1 MTGISRRGG
10 GIPAAWVA
18 ALAACC
24 AILAVDGQQ
33 EAQGMPKWLKTG
45 KGGSVADVLKEYSAL
60 QTAVSRLKAGKQSN
74 LMPAAAAGGTG
85 GISGGPGP
93 GEGGGERQ
101 ASMEKH
107 EMQILGKAMGM
118 SGPLTSA
125 LLPSSI
131 QNLLLNTVAMANPPG
146 AMAAAGV
153 GSSAM
158 HGMHVAHQQ
167 QQLQQQA
174 GGMAN
179 ALQQYQ
185 DYMAKQAA
193 VSQQYQEQQRQ
204 QQQQYPQYPQQQQQ
218 SPQQQQQQQQY
229 IPQQQQY
236 APAQPQGP
244 SQAAPAPSQRGIF
257 ENAPAL
263 VNPHPN
269 LDKEIYD
276 KDVKF
281 LKQLAAICILAG
293 LALVGLCIIK
303 LCLCGKAAGSKGSKT
318 AAAMSPQST
327 PGKAAGV
334 KTALTGS
341 EAGNAASAT
350 GVMGVMGGM
359 GGFGEEFLGE
369 IEKDFDAVLGS
380 GKEILAGSMDALGGA
395 ADVVGSAL
403 GVVTNPIVSAVGLD
417 HIEVYDV
424 VVCHEDEDGAC
435 GRAGATLLESILE
448 RKGFSVSILSAGG
461 GPMGSRD
468 AVEDTVAACLTL
480 HCSLFIFLAGDKATQ
495 TRPQTE
501 AVIDL
506 ARAATSFSIR
516 KKPAVFVMST
526 QGLGNMPRFGRRGW
540 GIGPG
545 NTGQLP
551 SLTSLSLIHPPGQ
564 PPALSSPRWSRIDQ
578 TQNSSNRTDEPPS
591 IRALED

>member
-1 MTGISRRGG
+1 M
-10 GIPAAWVA
+10 PAAWVA

-60 QTAVSRLKAGKQSN
+60 QTAVSRIKAGKQSN
-74 LMPAAAAGGTG
+74 LMPAAVAGATG

-93 GEGGGERQ
+93 EEGGGERQ

-131 QNLLLNTVAMANPPG
+131 QKLLLNTVAMANPPG

-179 ALQQYQ
+179 AFQQYQ

-204 QQQQYPQYPQQQQQ
+204 YPQYQQQQQQNPQQQQQ
-218 SPQQQQQQQQY
+218 Y
-229 IPQQQQY
+229 TPQQQQY
-236 APAQPQGP
+236 VPAQPQGP
-244 SQAAPAPSQRGIF
+244 RQAAPAPSQRGIF
-257 ENAPAL
+257 ANAPVL
-263 VNPHPN
+263 VNAHPN

-281 LKQLAAICILAG
+281 LKRLAAICILAG

-303 LCLCGKAAGSKGSKT
+303 LCLCGKAARSKGSKT
-318 AAAMSPQST
+318 AAAMSAQSA

-334 KTALTGS
+334 KTAPTGS
-341 EAGNAASAT
+341 GTGNAA
-350 GVMGVMGGM
+350 
-359 GGFGEEFLGE
+359 
-369 IEKDFDAVLGS
+369 
-380 GKEILAGSMDALGGA
+380 
-395 ADVVGSAL
+395 
-403 GVVTNPIVSAVGLD
+403 
-417 HIEVYDV
+417 
-424 VVCHEDEDGAC
+424 
-435 GRAGATLLESILE
+435 
-448 RKGFSVSILSAGG
+448 
-461 GPMGSRD
+461 
-468 AVEDTVAACLTL
+468 
-480 HCSLFIFLAGDKATQ
+480 
-495 TRPQTE
+495 
-501 AVIDL
+501 
-506 ARAATSFSIR
+506 
-516 KKPAVFVMST
+516 
-526 QGLGNMPRFGRRGW
+526 
-540 GIGPG
+540 
-545 NTGQLP
+545 
-551 SLTSLSLIHPPGQ
+551 LTSGFMG
-564 PPALSSPRWSRIDQ
+564 AW
-578 TQNSSNRTDEPPS
+578 
-591 IRALED
+591 RASGRSFGGK

>member
-1 MTGISRRGG
+1 MTRISRRGG

-60 QTAVSRLKAGKQSN
+60 QTAVSRIKAGKQSN
-74 LMPAAAAGGTG
+74 LMPAAAAGATG

-131 QNLLLNTVAMANPPG
+131 QKLLLNTVAMANPPG

-158 HGMHVAHQQ
+158 HGMHVAHHQ

-179 ALQQYQ
+179 AFQQYQ

-204 QQQQYPQYPQQQQQ
+204 QQQQYQEQQRQYPQYQQQQQQNPQQQQQ
-218 SPQQQQQQQQY
+218 Y
-229 IPQQQQY
+229 TPQQQQY
-236 APAQPQGP
+236 VPAQPQGP
-244 SQAAPAPSQRGIF
+244 RQAAPAPSQRGIF
-257 ENAPAL
+257 ANAPVL
-263 VNPHPN
+263 VNAHPN

-281 LKQLAAICILAG
+281 LKQLVAICILAG

-303 LCLCGKAAGSKGSKT
+303 LCLCGKAARSKGSKT
-318 AAAMSPQST
+318 AAAMSAQSA

-334 KTALTGS
+334 KTAPTGS
-341 EAGNAASAT
+341 GTGNAALTA
-350 GVMGVMGGM
+350 GFMGGM
-359 GGFGEEFLGE
+359 EGFGEELRGE
-369 IEKDFDAVLGS
+369 IEEDLDAVWES
-380 GKEILAGSMDALGGA
+380 GKDILAGSMDFLGGA

-424 VVCHEDEDGAC
+424 VVCHEDDDGVC

-448 RKGFSVSILSAGG
+448 HKGFSVSTLSAGG

-468 AVEDTVAACLTL
+468 AAEDTVAACLTL

-495 TRPQTE
+495 TKPPPD
-501 AVIDL
+501 AIIDL
-506 ARAATSFSIR
+506 ARAATSFSLR

-540 GIGPG
+540 SIEPG
-545 NTGQLP
+545 NTGLIPSPSPLTHPQGQL
-551 SLTSLSLIHPPGQ
+551 
-564 PPALSSPRWSRIDQ
+564 PALSSPKCSRIDQ
-578 TQNSSNRTDEPPS
+578 VPAMQFISPQR
-591 IRALED
+591 